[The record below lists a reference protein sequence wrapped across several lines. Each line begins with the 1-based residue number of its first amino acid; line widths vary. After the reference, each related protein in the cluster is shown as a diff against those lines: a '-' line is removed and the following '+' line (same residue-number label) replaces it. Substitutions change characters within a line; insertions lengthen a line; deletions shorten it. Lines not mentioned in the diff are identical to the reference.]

1 MKACP
6 YAYLA
11 DELLSLPTSSRHI
24 IINLTAEVK
33 YKNMQED
40 KGCNPEGVL
49 LKGSCVWVTL
59 LFFPLYF
66 NVLTF

>member
-1 MKACP
+1 MKACS

-33 YKNMQED
+33 YKNMQGD

-49 LKGSCVWVTL
+49 LNERELCLG
-59 LFFPLYF
+59 Y
-66 NVLTF
+66 TFIFSAVF